1 MICLESLLKNMNA
14 NRYKKK
20 IFVLLGLQKYDGVA
34 KSTLFHRPAVV
45 SIADPIEAFNYIL
58 CDYQPS

>member
-1 MICLESLLKNMNA
+1 MNA